1 MLSAFPQSLLWKVT
15 GKDLKEPSYLYG
27 SIHIQDQ
34 RVFAFDT
41 TVLTS
46 LYSCDAF
53 AMEILMDEIDPKEMT
68 SCTYMPKGKVLSEM
82 MSENDFHK
90 LDSICKKK
98 VGTTAYCSIP

>member
-1 MLSAFPQSLLWKVT
+1 MKKLFFTIILISLVLTSFPQSLLWKVT

-41 TVLTS
+41 TVLTA

-53 AMEILMDEIDPKEMT
+53 AMEILMDELDPQEVK
-68 SCTYMPKGKVLSEM
+68 SSTYMPKGIVL
-82 MSENDFHK
+82 
-90 LDSICKKK
+90 
-98 VGTTAYCSIP
+98 